1 MKRKSEVI
9 IGLIGAILC
18 IILLGGFSLTMT
30 TMEEGTFATSVF
42 PTLQEGVSI
51 NDLSESFEAM
61 KALAVWFG
69 ITLLIVLIFIVIA
82 TSFIWKNKFPKRAA
96 FFFLLA
102 GLATL
107 IGTQMIAFPI
117 AFFFFIASGLC
128 FFRKMIDKE
137 IDYVSNK
144 DY

>member
-1 MKRKSEVI
+1 MKRKWEVI

-18 IILLGGFSLTMT
+18 VIMLGGFSLTIT
-30 TMEEGTFATSVF
+30 TMEEGTFAESVF

-69 ITLLIVLIFIVIA
+69 ITLLIVLITVVIA
-82 TSFIWKNKFPKRAA
+82 TLSIWRNKFPKRAA
-96 FFFLLA
+96 IFFLLA

-117 AFFFFIASGLC
+117 AFFFFVASGLC
-128 FFRKMIDKE
+128 FFRKLIDKE
-137 IDYVSNK
+137 LDYVPNK
-144 DY
+144 DC

>member
-1 MKRKSEVI
+1 MKRKWEVI

-18 IILLGGFSLTMT
+18 VILLGGFSLTMT
-30 TMEEGTFATSVF
+30 TMEESTFARSVF

-51 NDLSESFEAM
+51 HDLSESFEAM

-69 ITLLIVLIFIVIA
+69 ITLLIVLISVVIA
-82 TSFIWKNKFPKRAA
+82 TFSILKNKFPKRAA
-96 FFFLLA
+96 FFFLVA

-117 AFFFFIASGLC
+117 AFFFFVTSGLC
-128 FFRKMIDKE
+128 FFRKVREEE
-137 IDYVSNK
+137 IIYV
-144 DY
+144 